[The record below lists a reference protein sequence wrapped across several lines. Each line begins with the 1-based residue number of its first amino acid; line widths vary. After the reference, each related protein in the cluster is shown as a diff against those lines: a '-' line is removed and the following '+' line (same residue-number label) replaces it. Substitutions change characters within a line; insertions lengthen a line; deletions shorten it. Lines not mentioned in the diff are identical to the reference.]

1 MEWRL
6 GAIFDKFGGFFAKSL
21 KKYNFKIFYIPSH
34 NNPTETGLHACNA
47 SAEICSAKISTIL
60 FYASSS
66 CKTMHIPLCASL
78 CIPLKERTRWRWSN
92 SFSGKQP
99 STTSA
104 LATRT
109 TRSTYSSSASA
120 SLVTK
125 AAQSCVNQWR

>member
-6 GAIFDKFGGFFAKSL
+6 GAIFDKFGVFFAKSL

-66 CKTMHIPLCASL
+66 CRTMHVPLCASL
-78 CIPLKERTRWRWSN
+78 CIPLGERTRWRRSN
-92 SFSGKQP
+92 SFLWQ
-99 STTSA
+99 A
-104 LATRT
+104 LPAHALPTRT
-109 TRSTYSSSASA
+109 TRSTYSSRASA
-120 SLVTK
+120 SLITK